1 MTASAQASGLTI
13 LVTGATGG
21 LAGTVVR
28 RLAEHH
34 QLIGAD
40 PRPLPRGKDFPG
52 EFHVVDY
59 THRRMSEVFRSRK
72 IDVLLHLGRVP
83 VSARV
88 RSSERYQTNVLGTK
102 NLLDLCRKYRVK
114 RAVVLSTFHVYGAL
128 SQNPGH
134 LVEDDPLR
142 ASQNFPELRDA
153 VEMDHLARMF
163 LLQNSDTRVAILRPV
178 NIVGPTIQN
187 TVSQL
192 LRSEVCPVLL
202 GYDPLLQ
209 FIHEA
214 DLSRAIELCIEK
226 RLAGVFNVAGEG
238 VISYRK
244 AIEFAGSRSFPVPH
258 FLVYGAMGALSRV
271 RLSLPKHLVDF
282 YRYSAVVSDQLF
294 RSETGYQPRFTTHEA
309 LRSLRSIRAVVEPQH
324 SPG

>member
-1 MTASAQASGLTI
+1 MTTPATI
-13 LVTGATGG
+13 LVTGAAGG

-34 QLIGAD
+34 QLVGAD

-59 THRRMSEVFRSRK
+59 THRRMAEIFRSRK
-72 IDVLLHLGRVP
+72 IDILLHLGRVP

-102 NLLDLCRKYRVK
+102 SLLDLCRKYRVK
-114 RAVVLSTFHVYGAL
+114 RAVVLSTFHVYGAHPH
-128 SQNPGH
+128 NPGH

-142 ASQNFPELRDA
+142 ASQTFPELRDA

-163 LLQNSDTRVAILRPV
+163 LLQNSGTEVVVLRPA
-178 NIVGPTIQN
+178 NIIGPTIQN

-192 LRSEVCPVLL
+192 LRSEVCPVLM

-214 DLSRAIELCIEK
+214 DLSHAIELCIEN
-226 RLAGVFNVAGEG
+226 RLTGVYNVAGEG
-238 VISYRK
+238 VVSYRK
-244 AIEFAGSRSFPVPH
+244 ALELAGSRSFPVPH

-282 YRYSAVVSDQLF
+282 YRYSAVVSDDTF
-294 RSETGYQPRFTTHEA
+294 RRDSGYLPRFSTQDA
-309 LRSLRSIRAVVEPQH
+309 LRSLRSIRSVVEPPH
-324 SPG
+324 SQA